1 MISKKIVTP
10 IIDKI
15 IASGGTKK
23 YVANLLE
30 VDETNHIMLDELLED
45 KKPLI
50 QLYIDMDMIENKLL
64 DNIYNL
70 FSRRGKKSTVG

>member
-30 VDETNHIMLDELLED
+30 VDKTNRIMLDELLED
-45 KKPLI
+45 KKPPI

-70 FSRRGKKSTVG
+70 FSRRGNKSTVG